1 MAPHTLSVGAS
12 AASETAHGPRSARQQ
27 ILDTAYRLFSRY
39 GVQAVAVNT
48 IIDESGVSME
58 TLYSHFPAKVDL
70 VLAFLDAHR
79 QRWTF
84 DWLLAEV
91 QERAPV
97 PRERP
102 LALFDALDEWFHR
115 DDFESEAFTRTLL
128 EIADKTDP
136 AHQVAALQLGM
147 IRAILQ
153 HLAEQ
158 AGVADPRAVGYQLQ
172 ILMVGSIV
180 CATRGDLDAAR
191 TAREVARLLLESTV

>member
-1 MAPHTLSVGAS
+1 MAPHTLTVGAI
-12 AASETAHGPRSARQQ
+12 AASETEHGPHSARQQ

-79 QRWTF
+79 QRWIF

-191 TAREVARLLLESTV
+191 TAREVARLLLESTA

>member
-1 MAPHTLSVGAS
+1 MIPNTLTMGAN
-12 AASETAHGPRSARQQ
+12 AASETAHGPQSARQR

-39 GVQAVAVNT
+39 GVQTVAVNR
-48 IIDESGVSME
+48 IIDESGVSTE

-79 QRWTF
+79 ESWTF
-84 DWLLAEV
+84 DWLLTEIH
-91 QERAPV
+91 ERAPA

-102 LALFDALDEWFHR
+102 LALFDALDEWFQR
-115 DDFESEAFTRTLL
+115 EDFESEVFTRTLL

-136 AHQVAALQLGM
+136 AHQMAALQLGM

-191 TAREVARLLLESTV
+191 TAREGARVLLESTV

>member
-1 MAPHTLSVGAS
+1 MALHTLTMGAN
-12 AASETAHGPRSARQQ
+12 AVSETAHGPQSARQQ

-39 GVQAVAVNT
+39 GVQAVGIHT
-48 IIDESGVSME
+48 IVDESGVSME

-79 QRWTF
+79 QRWIF
-84 DWLLAEV
+84 DSLLAEV
-91 QERAPV
+91 QERALV

-115 DDFESEAFTRTLL
+115 DDFESEVFTRTLL

-191 TAREVARLLLESTV
+191 TARDVARLLLESTV